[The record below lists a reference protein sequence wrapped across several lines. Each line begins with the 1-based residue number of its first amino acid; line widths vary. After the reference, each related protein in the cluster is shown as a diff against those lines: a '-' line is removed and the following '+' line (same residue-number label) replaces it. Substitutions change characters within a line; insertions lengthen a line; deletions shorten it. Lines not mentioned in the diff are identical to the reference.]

1 MSPDPARPDI
11 CVPAADGSCSICGDE
26 AAPAVI
32 ERIDAATGTAEAR
45 DSFGTSSTVALDLL
59 DSTAVGDTVMV
70 HLGFA
75 IGRVPPA
82 SATTTAV
89 ARVGD
94 AESVR

>member
-1 MSPDPARPDI
+1 MSSSPGRPEI

-32 ERIDAATGTAEAR
+32 ESIDATTGTAEVR
-45 DSFGTSSTVALDLL
+45 DSFGMRSTVALDLL

-75 IGRVPPA
+75 IERVPRA